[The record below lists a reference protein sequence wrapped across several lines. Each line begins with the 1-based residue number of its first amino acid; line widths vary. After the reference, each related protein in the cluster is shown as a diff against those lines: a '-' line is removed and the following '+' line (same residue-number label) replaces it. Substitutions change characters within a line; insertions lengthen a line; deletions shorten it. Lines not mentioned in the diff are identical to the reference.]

1 MYPTVLKKSITLSCI
16 RYVVLAITTIVF
28 YVETSDTKGTVV
40 TPLNGKQLRLLAVCK
55 PVSCLYSS
63 LSMTGQAISL
73 KYLSNI
79 VNDSMC

>member
-63 LSMTGQAISL
+63 LSTGQAIIS
-73 KYLSNI
+73 
-79 VNDSMC
+79 